1 MKHCNLLARIG
12 RVQAL
17 KKALLLGWML
27 TGAAFWASL
36 PLRAQVVADGAT
48 STLANITNTITSGET
63 VFAGRLTTLRFNGDG
78 HYAFG
83 N

>member
-1 MKHCNLLARIG
+1 MKHCNLSARIG

-17 KKALLLGWML
+17 TKALLLGWML

-48 STLANITNTITSGET
+48 STLANTITSGVT